1 VGDKLYTGHKWS
13 RRFKF
18 TIYTI
23 GKLGFA
29 IHFFLIFF
37 FWIIGVKEMA
47 VYNVFSAIFFA
58 IMLYLIEKEFNVKI
72 IFFLT
77 CFEVVLH
84 AYLGTYYIGSECNFI
99 FFIFI
104 MPTVFLLNPK
114 WKIWES
120 SLFFLNVVLF
130 YLLNIILFK
139 DHKAIYAL
147 DESLVFY
154 IGVTL
159 ILIVV
164 FMIFLVVFYYSKLV
178 NTNDKALRKVNKELK
193 IKNEEKQLIIKE
205 IHHRIKNNLQ
215 VVISLLRLQAS
226 KVEDKNVIE
235 MFKNTQKRI
244 FSMALLHENLLQEYD
259 LELINANEHFKYL
272 TENLINSYAVDK
284 KIDVKIDIENIDFG
298 MQTLTPLGLI
308 INEVITNS
316 LKHAFNET
324 KQGKISIAIKKLQDK
339 KYEIQISDNGSGY
352 VNNGE
357 SKGIGTK
364 LVSIF
369 VKQLNGTLEL
379 LKHQGTAYK
388 ITFEEIEHT

>member
-1 VGDKLYTGHKWS
+1 MKLYSGYKWS

-18 TIYTI
+18 TIFTI
-23 GKLGFA
+23 GKLGVV

-37 FWIIGVKEMA
+37 FLIVDVKEMA
-47 VYNVFSAIFFA
+47 IYNMFSSAFFA
-58 IMLYLIEKEFNVKI
+58 TMLYLIKKEVSVKL
-72 IFFLT
+72 IFFIT

-84 AYLGTYYIGSECNFI
+84 AYLGTYYLGSECNFI

-104 MPTVFLLNPK
+104 LPSVFLLNPK
-114 WKIWES
+114 WKVWES
-120 SLFFLNVVLF
+120 STFFLSIVFLYLF
-130 YLLNIILFK
+130 NIFLFK
-139 DHKAIYAL
+139 DHEAVYKLNEYLI
-147 DESLVFY
+147 FY
-154 IGVTL
+154 TGIAL

-164 FMIFLVVFYYSKLV
+164 FMIFLVVFYYSHLV
-178 NTNDKALRKVNKELK
+178 NTNDKALRKVNKALK

-226 KVEDKNVIE
+226 KVDDEKVVD

-244 FSMALLHENLLQEYD
+244 FSMALLHESLLQEND
-259 LELINANEHFKYL
+259 LELINANDHFKYL

-284 KIDVKIDIENIDFG
+284 EINIEIDIENINFG

-324 KQGKISIAIKKLQDK
+324 KQGEIRISMRKLHDK
-339 KYEIQISDNGSGY
+339 KHEIQIADNGSGY
-352 VNNGE
+352 IKKSE
-357 SKGIGTK
+357 SKGVGTR

-379 LKHQGTAYK
+379 LEHQGTAYR
-388 ITFEEIEHT
+388 IIFDEIEHT

>member
-1 VGDKLYTGHKWS
+1 LGDKIYTGHKWS

-37 FWIIGVKEMA
+37 FGIIGVKEMTI
-47 VYNVFSAIFFA
+47 YNMFSSAFFA
-58 IMLYLIEKEFNVKI
+58 IMLYLIKKEVNVKL

-84 AYLGTYYIGSECNFI
+84 AYLGTYYIGSESNFI

-104 MPTVFLLNPK
+104 LPTVFLLNPK
-114 WKIWES
+114 WKVWES
-120 SLFFLNVVLF
+120 TLFLLSVVLF
-130 YLLNIILFK
+130 YVLNVFLFLEH
-139 DHKAIYAL
+139 DAIYKL
-147 DESLVFY
+147 NESLLFY
-154 IGVTL
+154 TGISL

-164 FMIFLVVFYYSKLV
+164 FMTFLVVFYYSQLV
-178 NTNDKALRKVNKELK
+178 VTNDKTLRKLNIELTK
-193 IKNEEKQLIIKE
+193 KNEEKQLIIKE

-226 KVEDKNVIE
+226 KVEDENVVE

-259 LELINANEHFKYL
+259 LELVNAYEHFKYL
-272 TENLINSYAVDK
+272 AENLINSYAIDK
-284 KIDVKIDIENIDFG
+284 EIDIEIDIENIDFG

-324 KQGKISIAIKKLQDK
+324 EQGKISIVMKKLHDK
-339 KYEIQISDNGSGY
+339 KHEIKISDNGSGY

-357 SKGIGTK
+357 SKGIGTR

-379 LKHQGTAYK
+379 LEHQGTAYK

>member
-1 VGDKLYTGHKWS
+1 MGDKLYTGYKWS
-13 RRFKF
+13 QRFKV
-18 TIYTI
+18 TIYMI

-37 FWIIGVKEMA
+37 FWAVGVTEMT
-47 VYNVFSAIFFA
+47 VYNVFSSVFFA
-58 IMLYLIEKEFNVKI
+58 AMLYLIKKEVNVKL

-77 CFEVVLH
+77 GIEVVVH
-84 AYLGTYYIGSECNFI
+84 AYLGTYYIGSACNFI

-104 MPTVFLLNPK
+104 LPSVFLLNPK
-114 WKIWES
+114 WKAWES
-120 SLFFLNVVLF
+120 SLFFLNVTLF
-130 YLLNIILFK
+130 YLLNIVLFK
-139 DHKAIYAL
+139 EHEAVYKL
-147 DESLVFY
+147 NESLVFY
-154 IGVTL
+154 TGIAL

-164 FMIFLVVFYYSKLV
+164 FMIFLVVFYYSQLV
-178 NTNDKALRKVNKELK
+178 NANDKALRKANKELK

-226 KVEDKNVIE
+226 KVEDEKVVD

-259 LELINANEHFKYL
+259 LELINAHEHFKYL

-284 KIDVKIDIENIDFG
+284 KIDIEIDIENIDFG

-324 KQGKISIAIKKLQDK
+324 SQGKICITMKKLGDK
-339 KYEIQISDNGSGY
+339 KHEIQISDNGSGY
-352 VNNGE
+352 LNNGE
-357 SKGIGTK
+357 SKGIGTR

-379 LKHQGTAYK
+379 LEHQGTAYR
-388 ITFEEIEHT
+388 IIFDEIEHT

>member
-1 VGDKLYTGHKWS
+1 
-13 RRFKF
+13 
-18 TIYTI
+18 
-23 GKLGFA
+23 
-29 IHFFLIFF
+29 
-37 FWIIGVKEMA
+37 M
-47 VYNVFSAIFFA
+47 FFA
-58 IMLYLIEKEFNVKI
+58 MMLYLIKKEVNVKL

-77 CFEVVLH
+77 GIEVILH

-104 MPTVFLLNPK
+104 LPSVFLLNQK
-114 WKIWES
+114 WKVWES
-120 SLFFLNVVLF
+120 SLFFLNIVFF
-130 YLLNIILFK
+130 YLLNILLFK
-139 DHKAIYAL
+139 EHEAIYKL
-147 DESLVFY
+147 NESLLFY
-154 IGVTL
+154 TGIMLVL
-159 ILIVV
+159 MVV

-178 NTNDKALRKVNKELK
+178 VTKDKISRKLNKELTK
-193 IKNEEKQLIIKE
+193 KNEEKQLVIRE

-226 KVEDKNVIE
+226 KVEDENVVN

-244 FSMALLHENLLQEYD
+244 FSMALLHENLLQEHD

-284 KIDVKIDIENIDFG
+284 EIDIEIDIENIDFG

-324 KQGKISIAIKKLQDK
+324 KQGKITIAMKKLHDK
-339 KYEIQISDNGSGY
+339 KHEIQITDNGSGY
-352 VNNGE
+352 VKNGE
-357 SKGIGTK
+357 SKGIGTR

-379 LKHQGTAYK
+379 LEHQGTAYK
-388 ITFEEIEHT
+388 IIFEEIEHT

>member
-1 VGDKLYTGHKWS
+1 MKLYTGYKWS

-23 GKLGFA
+23 GKLGFI
-29 IHFFLIFF
+29 IHVFLIFF
-37 FWIIGVKEMA
+37 FLIVSIKEMA
-47 VYNVFSAIFFA
+47 VYNVFSSIFFA
-58 IMLYLIEKEFNVKI
+58 TMLCLIKKEVSVKL
-72 IFFLT
+72 IFFIT

-84 AYLGTYYIGSECNFI
+84 AYLGTYYLGSECNFI

-104 MPTVFLLNPK
+104 LPSVFLLNPK

-120 SLFFLNVVLF
+120 SFFFSSIVLF
-130 YLLNIILFK
+130 YLLNIFLFK
-139 DHKAIYAL
+139 DHEAIYKL
-147 DESLVFY
+147 NE
-154 IGVTL
+154 TL
-159 ILIVV
+159 IFYTGTALILVVV

-178 NTNDKALRKVNKELK
+178 NTNDKALREVNKELK

-226 KVEDKNVIE
+226 KVKDEEVVD

-259 LELINANEHFKYL
+259 LELVNAHEHFKYL

-284 KIDVKIDIENIDFG
+284 EIDLEIDIENIDLG

-324 KQGKISIAIKKLQDK
+324 RQGKISIAMKKLHDK
-339 KYEIQISDNGSGY
+339 KHEIQITDNGSGY

-357 SKGIGTK
+357 SKGIGTR

-379 LKHQGTAYK
+379 LEHQGTAYK